1 MHDQA
6 TPGHVKFWLN
16 SHAKS
21 FKGPK
26 NGSSKVHQCAARGDN
41 DEHGQSVIAERVR
54 RKNEGIQW
62 LDLYHVYTEYCKSI
76 ATEAYNKSK

>member
-26 NGSSKVHQCAARGDN
+26 NGNSKVHQCAARGDN
-41 DEHGQSVIAERVR
+41 DEHGQSVIAERVEF
-54 RKNEGIQW
+54 NG
-62 LDLYHVYTEYCKSI
+62 
-76 ATEAYNKSK
+76 